1 MQSILQCICRI
12 ECDVVSCVSPQNNIC
27 DDEYVEQNQEYDV
40 RYHVVLSH
48 SLCERMG
55 TVQEQIADVN
65 SPIENN
71 AKECGEHA
79 HTSMS
84 YRPDYYC
91 ARIVPV

>member
-48 SLCERMG
+48 LFSGLALS
-55 TVQEQIADVN
+55 VYIALLAG
-65 SPIENN
+65 PT
-71 AKECGEHA
+71 G
-79 HTSMS
+79 
-84 YRPDYYC
+84 RPDPLFKNRESYH
-91 ARIVPV
+91 IVFTHHWVI